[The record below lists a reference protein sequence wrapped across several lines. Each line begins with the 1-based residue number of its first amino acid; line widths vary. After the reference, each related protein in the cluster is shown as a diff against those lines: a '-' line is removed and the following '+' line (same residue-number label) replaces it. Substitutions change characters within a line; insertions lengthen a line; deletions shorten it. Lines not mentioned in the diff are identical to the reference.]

1 MAEDQTYATRVS
13 TLGNRHGS
21 RSRRYISPPCPFKMN
36 SDGIAAGFSMTYK
49 LLVDPTV
56 RSPIGVCGTD
66 CSFVWLVLNVLI
78 NRF

>member
-13 TLGNRHGS
+13 TLGRRHGS
-21 RSRRYISPPCPFKMN
+21 RSRRYFPHPVLSRWN

-56 RSPIGVCGTD
+56 PASPPAPHPGIVEVILIVAS
-66 CSFVWLVLNVLI
+66 SFSS
-78 NRF
+78 